1 MKVKAP
7 TEMMKALVTFNI
19 AVCTCYNCNIPSL
32 NKLSLSLSL
41 NENSHS
47 KVLQKVEKTLKALV
61 IYSLKICK

>member
-7 TEMMKALVTFNI
+7 TEMIKDLVTFNI

-41 NENSHS
+41 ILLALPAQNASVLHQMKS
-47 KVLQKVEKTLKALV
+47 KVEET
-61 IYSLKICK
+61 S